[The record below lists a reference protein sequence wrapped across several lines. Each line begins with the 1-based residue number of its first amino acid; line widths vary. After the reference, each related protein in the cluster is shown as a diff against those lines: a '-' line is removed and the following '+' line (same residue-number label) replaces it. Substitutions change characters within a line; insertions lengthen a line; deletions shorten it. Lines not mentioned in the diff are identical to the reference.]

1 MSYLLNTKILNEK
14 GKCNMNIKKMKLA
27 TKTSLSITIILS
39 ISLAILIIVS
49 VLSVSKEMAKTVSDE
64 FLGFAEQNGIIVQN
78 IIDNAT
84 SVAQN
89 FRDYLEDSYEVYDE
103 MLAKQAVDENGN
115 KIPFPTKKSTIYNVN
130 LIETNYEVEN
140 YILHNAWSIVKNNPD
155 IVGVGVLFEPYAYD
169 DSIKNYTI
177 YVSDDDAVKKTSQSY
192 GNYEEYSKNEYY
204 SLAATTQKNY
214 FTKPYVNQGM
224 TMITAS
230 FPIVSGGKTQG
241 VIVVDINV
249 DNFAKVKS
257 SNDKYTTMSTDIF
270 TQDGIIVY
278 DSNSKDFIGQS
289 IKNLLGTE
297 VFSQI
302 SEKTKAGLAFQMEAN
317 YDGDNFMKYYYPIK
331 AGQETWW
338 SSTSLAKSDLNKAV
352 VSLIIMMIGIVLFI
366 LVLIIISVIFILKK
380 MLKPIDGVV
389 KAAESIVNGELDI
402 NVSIQSEDEIGI
414 LSKAFATMSENLKII
429 ISDVGHLLGEMANG
443 NFCLATQYEDKY
455 VGEYSNILLAIRDIN
470 QNLSSTLTEI
480 NTVAN
485 QVSAGS
491 EQVSSGAQALS
502 QGAAEQASSVEELS
516 ASLFEISQKTEK
528 NAGNATLAI
537 QLSHEA
543 GEGAKESNSH
553 MDELMS
559 AINKISNTSTEIG
572 KIIKTIDDIAFQTNI
587 LALNAA
593 VEAARAGVAGK
604 GFAVVADEVRNLAGK
619 CAEAAKNTT
628 VLIEGAIGAV
638 ENGTKHAADTANSLR
653 AVVAKTET
661 VDNTIRQIAVASEE
675 QSNAMSQI
683 TTGIEQISSVV
694 QTNSAT
700 AQESAAASEELSG
713 QAQMLK
719 NLVGQ
724 FQLREE
730 LNSI

>member
-1 MSYLLNTKILNEK
+1 
-14 GKCNMNIKKMKLA
+14 MNVKKMKLA

-49 VLSVSKEMAKTVSDE
+49 ILSVSREMTKTVSGE
-64 FLGFAEQNGIIVQN
+64 FLGFAVQNGIIVQN

-89 FRDYLEDSYEVYDE
+89 FRDYIADSYEAYDE
-103 MLAKQAVDENGN
+103 MLAKQTVDENGN
-115 KIPFPTKKSTIYNVN
+115 SIPFPTKRSMILNKI
-130 LIETNYEVEN
+130 NYEVEN
-140 YILHNAWSIVKNNPD
+140 YILHNAWSILKNNPD
-155 IVGVGVLFEPYAYD
+155 IVGIGVFLEPYAYNN
-169 DSIKNYTI
+169 SIKNFTI
-177 YVSDDDAVKKTSQSY
+177 YISGEDAVNKTSQSY
-192 GNYEEYSKNEYY
+192 GDYEEYSKKEYY

-214 FTKPYVNQGM
+214 FTNPYLNQGM
-224 TMITAS
+224 TMVTAS
-230 FPIVSGGKTQG
+230 FPIISEEKIQG

-257 SNDKYTTMSTDIF
+257 SNDKYTTMSTDII
-270 TQDGIIVY
+270 TQNGIIVY
-278 DSNSKDFIGQS
+278 NSNSKDFIGQN
-289 IKNLLGTE
+289 IKDLFGTE
-297 VFSQI
+297 MFGQI
-302 SEKTKAGLAFQMEAN
+302 SEKTKAGVAFQMEAN
-317 YDGDNFMKYYYPIK
+317 YDGEHLMQYYYPIK
-331 AGQETWW
+331 AGEEIWW
-338 SSTSLAKSDLNKAV
+338 SSTSLTKSDLNKSV

-366 LVLIIISVIFILKK
+366 LVIIIFSVIFILKR

-389 KAAESIVNGELDI
+389 AAAESIVKGELDI
-402 NVSIQSEDEIGI
+402 NVSTQSGDEIGT
-414 LSKAFATMSENLKII
+414 LSKSFAMMSQNLKIV
-429 ISDVGHLLGEMANG
+429 ISDVGYLLGEMAKG
-443 NFCLATQYEDKY
+443 NFHLKTQHEDKY
-455 VGEYSNILLAIRDIN
+455 IGEYRNILLAIHDISH
-470 QNLSSTLTEI
+470 NLSSTITEI

-491 EQVSSGAQALS
+491 EQVSDGAQALS
-502 QGAAEQASSVEELS
+502 QGATEQASSVEKLS
-516 ASLFEISQKTEK
+516 ATLLEISQKTER
-528 NAGNATLAI
+528 NAENAKFAI

-543 GEGAKESNSH
+543 GEGAKKSNVH

-559 AINKISNTSTEIG
+559 SMNKISNTSAEIG

-619 CAEAAKNTT
+619 CTESAKNTT
-628 VLIEGAIGAV
+628 ILIESAIGAV
-638 ENGTKHAADTANSLR
+638 ENGTKHAADTAKSLR

-661 VDNTIRQIAVASEE
+661 VDNTIRKIAEASEE

-683 TTGIEQISSVV
+683 TNGLEQISAIV

-700 AQESAAASEELSG
+700 AQESAAASEELSS

-719 NLVGQ
+719 SLVGQ
-724 FQLREE
+724 FQLKEQVI
-730 LNSI
+730 SI